1 MGQNELLITELILCN
16 MFNDLEPAEIA
27 ALLSGLVFQA
37 KIQGEPVIPEPL
49 KKCVA
54 DFEKI
59 NDTILAEEQRFQA
72 AIEAENRL
80 NFGLLEVVY
89 EWARNKVYI

>member
-37 KIQGEPVIPEPL
+37 KIQGEPVIPENL
-49 KKCVA
+49 KKVFSTNCKT
-54 DFEKI
+54 FLF
-59 NDTILAEEQRFQA
+59 NLLF
-72 AIEAENRL
+72 L
-80 NFGLLEVVY
+80 PFNFSSALKNLKKSTTTF
-89 EWARNKVYI
+89 WLKN

>member
-37 KIQGEPVIPEPL
+37 KIQGEPVIPENL
-49 KKCVA
+49 KKV
-54 DFEKI
+54 FIINHKI
-59 NDTILAEEQRFQA
+59 LILYTI
-72 AIEAENRL
+72 NS
-80 NFGLLEVVY
+80 LLFC
-89 EWARNKVYI
+89 